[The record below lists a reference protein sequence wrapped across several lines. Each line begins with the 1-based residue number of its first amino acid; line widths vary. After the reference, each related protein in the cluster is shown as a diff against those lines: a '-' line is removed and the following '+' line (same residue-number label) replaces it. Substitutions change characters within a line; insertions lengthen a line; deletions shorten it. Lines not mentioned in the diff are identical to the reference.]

1 MIREIT
7 ALFTADQRGGWIID
21 GTLGGGGHAA
31 ELLDHT
37 SSNVRY
43 LGIDRDPNAINAASN
58 RLATFGDRVK
68 IVQGRFGEMRAIAE
82 EHCDGPIKGILV
94 DLGVS
99 SAQLDQADRGFSFQA
114 DGPLDMDMSARGE
127 ERALMVLRTIGIP
140 ELTRVLAEF
149 GDVPRPGTVAR
160 VLCEAVGANQIHGT
174 ADLAELVS
182 REFPWLRKGN
192 KHPATRVFQ
201 ALRMVVNDEPGELDG
216 VLRAIPEVLS
226 PGGTAALIAYHSF
239 EDRAV
244 KQSFRELK
252 RDKRFELL
260 TKKPMLPMDDEI
272 QTNPRARSAK
282 LRAIRRKSNEN

>member
-31 ELLDHT
+31 ELLDQT

-43 LGIDRDPNAINAASN
+43 LGIDRDPNAIHAASN
-58 RLATFGDRVK
+58 RLAPFGDRIK
-68 IVQGRFGEMRAIAE
+68 IVHGRFGEMRAIAE

-99 SAQLDQADRGFSFQA
+99 SAQLDQAERGFSFRA

-127 ERALMVLRTIGIP
+127 ERALIVLRTIGIP
-140 ELTRVLAEF
+140 ELTRALSEY

-160 VLCEAVGANQIHGT
+160 ILCEAVGDNKINGT
-174 ADLAELVS
+174 ADLAELIAH
-182 REFPWLRKGN
+182 EFPWLRKGN

-201 ALRMVVNDEPGELDG
+201 ALRMVVNDEPGELTD
-216 VLRAIPEVLS
+216 VLKAISEILS
-226 PGGTAALIAYHSF
+226 PGGTAAMIAYHSF

-244 KQSFRELK
+244 KQCFRELK

-260 TKKPMLPMDDEI
+260 TKKPMLPMEDEI
-272 QTNPRARSAK
+272 EKNPRARSAK
-282 LRAIRRKSNEN
+282 LRVLRRRGIES

>member
-7 ALFTADQRGGWIID
+7 ALFTADQRGGWVID

-31 ELLDHT
+31 ELLGNT
-37 SSNVRY
+37 PSNVRY
-43 LGIDRDPNAINAASN
+43 LGIDRDPNAITAASS
-58 RLATFGDRVK
+58 RLTPFGDRVK
-68 IVQGRFGEMRAIAE
+68 IIQGRFGEMRSIAN

-140 ELTRVLAEF
+140 GLTRALSEY

-160 VLCEAVGANQIHGT
+160 ILCEAVGANKIQGT
-174 ADLAELVS
+174 RDLAELIAH
-182 REFPWLRKGN
+182 EFPWLRKGN

-201 ALRMVVNDEPGELDG
+201 ALRMVVNDEPGELES
-216 VLRAIPEVLS
+216 VLNAIPELLGA
-226 PGGTAALIAYHSF
+226 GGTAALISYHSF

-244 KQSFRELK
+244 KLSFRELK
-252 RDKRFELL
+252 RDKRFEVL
-260 TKKPMLPMDDEI
+260 TKKPMLPMDDEV
-272 QTNPRARSAK
+272 QSNPRARSAK
-282 LRAIRRKSNEN
+282 LRALRRTEVEG